1 MCSTR
6 DDAQIPTMKKK
17 IITCGKYAPRP
28 VRSSARY
35 IATPTTEPA
44 VPGAFGTKPAP
55 AAVATAIASQSAE
68 PVASLFVFTISI
80 GSVNFFG
87 RPLGCGYAI
96 SPSIPP
102 AEANQ
107 LAAPAA
113 QPTVG
118 MGRIFG
124 LFL

>member
-1 MCSTR
+1 MN
-6 DDAQIPTMKKK
+6 KKM
-17 IITCGKYAPRP
+17 ITCGKYAPRP
-28 VRSSARY
+28 ARESARY
-35 IATPTTEPA
+35 IAIPTTEPA

-87 RPLGCGYAI
+87 RPLGRGNGI
-96 SPSIPP
+96 FPSSPP
-102 AEANQ
+102 AESHQ

-113 QPTVG
+113 RRPLGVAGICRLLLARPT
-118 MGRIFG
+118 
-124 LFL
+124 LQ

>member
-28 VRSSARY
+28 ARSSARY

-55 AAVATAIASQSAE
+55 APVATTIASQSAE

-80 GSVNFFG
+80 GPVDFVG
-87 RPLGCGYAI
+87 GPLGCGNAI
-96 SPSIPP
+96 LPSSPP
-102 AEANQ
+102 AEVDQ
-107 LAAPAA
+107 LAALAA
-113 QPTVG
+113 KRPVRIV
-118 MGRIFG
+118 RIFA
-124 LFL
+124 

>member
-17 IITCGKYAPRP
+17 IITCGKYAPRHA
-28 VRSSARY
+28 RSSARY

-44 VPGAFGTKPAP
+44 VTGAFGTKPAP

-68 PVASLFVFTISI
+68 PVASPFVLTLSI

-87 RPLGCGYAI
+87 RPLGRGNATI
-96 SPSIPP
+96 HSI
-102 AEANQ
+102 
-107 LAAPAA
+107 
-113 QPTVG
+113 
-118 MGRIFG
+118 
-124 LFL
+124 

>member
-1 MCSTR
+1 MCATR

-28 VRSSARY
+28 ARSSARY

-68 PVASLFVFTISI
+68 PVASLFVVTISI
-80 GSVNFFG
+80 GSVDFFG
-87 RPLGCGYAI
+87 RLLVCGMAI
-96 SPSIPP
+96 LPSRT
-102 AEANQ
+102 AAAVNELAG
-107 LAAPAA
+107 LAAERM
-113 QPTVG
+113 VRG
-118 MGRIFG
+118 
-124 LFL
+124 